1 MAVEPATRQATI
13 KMEQQQLFVVT
24 LGSQEGAFIRDVTF
38 MYDTSI
44 QKIKPAESNSN
55 ESDGVIVYKQT
66 RNIIIMRSCGY
77 LYHEEMNE

>member
-13 KMEQQQLFVVT
+13 KMEQHQLFVVT

-55 ESDGVIVYKQT
+55 ESAGVIVFKQT